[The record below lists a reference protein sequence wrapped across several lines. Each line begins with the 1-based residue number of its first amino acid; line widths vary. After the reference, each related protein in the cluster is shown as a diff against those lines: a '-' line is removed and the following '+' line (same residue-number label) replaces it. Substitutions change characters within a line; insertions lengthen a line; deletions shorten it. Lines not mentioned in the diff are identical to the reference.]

1 MLLQSDPAG
10 VPGASLSPAQ
20 HTPYIWPTGRRCAV
34 VFSVDVD
41 AESPFIWLNRGQEI
55 NALGEV
61 EQRRF
66 GPRQGIFRILDLLE
80 SYQIKGSFYVPGL
93 VAELHPHILPNLA
106 MRGHEIG
113 LHGHFH
119 ERVDQIDQS
128 TSERYLDMALATFD
142 RQIGLKP
149 TGHRSPSWEMTAPL
163 LNQLK
168 ARGVA
173 YDSSLMGYDHPYTI
187 DGLPEIPVQWLID
200 DAIYFRYTS
209 GPRDKTHPANPN
221 HVLESWIE
229 EFEGIREFGGLFM
242 ITVHEW
248 ISGRGQRIR
257 MLRRLLDYITAYGDE
272 VWIATAEEIAAYHS
286 TSVNAEAFS
295 QAATTA
301 PTQF

>member
-1 MLLQSDPAG
+1 MLIQSDLAG
-10 VPGASLSPAQ
+10 APRASFPYTQ
-20 HTPYIWPTGRRCAV
+20 QTPYIWPAGRRCAV
-34 VFSVDVD
+34 VFSIDVD
-41 AESPFIWLNRGQEI
+41 AESPFIWLNRGQDI
-55 NALGEV
+55 KALGEA

-80 SYQIKGSFYVPGL
+80 SYRIKGSFYVPGI
-93 VAELHPHILPNLA
+93 VAELHPHILPSIA
-106 MRGHEIG
+106 ERGHEIG

-119 ERVDQIDQS
+119 ERVDQIDPS

-149 TGHRSPSWEMTAPL
+149 KGHRSPSWEMTTFL
-163 LNQLK
+163 LAQLK

-187 DGLPEIPVQWLID
+187 DGLTEIPVQWLID

-229 EFEGIREFGGLFM
+229 EFEGVREFGGLFM

-257 MLRRLLDYITAYGDE
+257 MLRRLLDHIAGYGDE
-272 VWIATAEEIAAYHS
+272 VWIATAEEIAAYHA

-295 QAATTA
+295 QAATA
-301 PTQF
+301 VPTQF